1 MLFAQKIAPCL
12 WFDSE
17 AEEAVAFYMSIFANS
32 RLVQVSHYGKAGYEI
47 HGRPAGSVMTV
58 AFELEGQALTAL
70 NGGPLFRFNEAISLQ
85 VFCKT
90 QEEID
95 HYWNKLSAGGDKAA
109 QQCGWLKDKYSL
121 SWQIIPAILLEMMA
135 SPNHEKSQRVMTSL
149 LQMQKLDIDGLKKAY
164 EG

>member
-1 MLFAQKIAPCL
+1 MLFAQKMAPCL

-32 RLVQVSHYGKAGYEI
+32 RIVQVSHYGKAGYEI
-47 HGRPAGSVMTV
+47 HGRPAGSVMTI
-58 AFELEGQALTAL
+58 AFELEGQAFTAL

-90 QEEID
+90 QAEID
-95 HYWNKLSAGGDKAA
+95 HYWKKLSAGGDKAA

-135 SPNHEKSQRVMTSL
+135 SPDHEKSQRVMMSL
-149 LQMQKLDIDGLKKAY
+149 LQMQKLDIDELQKAY